1 MKKFSRR
8 DWLSVF
14 GMAGTATLLGAPLS
28 STKPVGYTFR
38 GDSLDSDEF
47 IRLSANE
54 NPYGPS
60 PKVRQAMIDAFD
72 NVCRYPRGYYAELIE
87 MLAKKHGVTKDH
99 ILLTAG
105 STEGLKIAGIVYG
118 GEGSNIV
125 AADPVFLALQNYA
138 EQFGTYIHKVPVTKD
153 MVHDLEAMEGRITQ
167 STRLVYVCNPN
178 NPTSALQPAKPLA
191 DFCNTVAN
199 RTVVFADEAYFDYIE
214 DPNYPTMIELVKEE
228 KNVIVARTF
237 SKVFGLAGIRIG
249 YLIARP
255 DIIDRLGRKTVAG
268 PNVLAVAAAKA
279 ALEDEDFY
287 DFSIEKNRIT
297 RKMMTTTLDDLSL
310 NYVPSACNFVF
321 FHAGRPISEVQAAYR
336 KEGLL
341 VGRPFPPL
349 TDWCRVSMGT
359 VEQVEKLC
367 DATRR
372 IFVG

>member
-1 MKKFSRR
+1 MKSFSRR
-8 DWLSVF
+8 DWLSAF
-14 GMAGTATLLGAPLS
+14 GTAGTAALLGAPLS
-28 STKPVGYTFR
+28 PIKPAGVAFG
-38 GDSLDSDEF
+38 GSGPNAEPF

-60 PKVRQAMIDAFD
+60 PKVRQAMTEAFD
-72 NVCRYPRGYYAELIE
+72 NVCRYPFGYYNELVD

-125 AADPVFLALQNYA
+125 AADPVFLALQNYST
-138 EQFGTYIHKVPVTKD
+138 QFGTYIHKVPVTKD

-191 DFCNTVAN
+191 DFCDAVAN
-199 RTVVFADEAYFDYIE
+199 RTLVFADEAYFDYIE
-214 DPNYPTMIELVKEE
+214 DPNYPTMIKLVQED

-255 DIIDRLGRKTVAG
+255 DIIDRLGKKTVAG
-268 PNVLAVAAAKA
+268 PNVLAIAAAKA
-279 ALEDEDFY
+279 ALEDEAFY
-287 DFSIEKNRIT
+287 DFSIEKNRVT
-297 RKMMTTTLDDLSL
+297 RKMMTATLDDLSL
-310 NYVPSACNFVF
+310 NYVPSAGNFVF
-321 FHAGRPISEVQAAYR
+321 FHSGRPIQELQADYR

-367 DATRR
+367 TATRK
-372 IFVG
+372 IFIG

>member
-14 GMAGTATLLGAPLS
+14 GMAGTATLMGAPLTP
-28 STKPVGYTFR
+28 TKPVGYTF
-38 GDSLDSDEF
+38 SSDALNSDPF

-60 PKVRQAMIDAFD
+60 PKVRQAMIGAFD
-72 NVCRYPRGYYAELIE
+72 NVCRYPGGYYAELIE

-279 ALEDEDFY
+279 ALADEDFY

-321 FHAGRPISEVQAAYR
+321 FHSGRPISEIKAAYQ

-367 DATRR
+367 EATRR

>member
-1 MKKFSRR
+1 MKNITRR
-8 DWLSVF
+8 DWLSIL
-14 GMAGTATLLGAPLS
+14 GMAGTATLLGAPLGAAKS
-28 STKPVGYTFR
+28 VDNTFR
-38 GDSLDSDEF
+38 RNSLDSDLM
-47 IRLSANE
+47 IRLNANE

-60 PKVRQAMIDAFD
+60 PKVRQAMTDAFD
-72 NVCRYPRGYYAELIE
+72 NVCRYPFSYYTELVE
-87 MLAKKHGVTKDH
+87 LLAKKHGVTKDH

-191 DFCNTVAN
+191 DFCDAVAD
-199 RTVVFADEAYFDYIE
+199 RTIVFADEAYFDYIE
-214 DPNYPTMIELVKEE
+214 DPNYPTMIKLVQED

-255 DIIDRLGRKTVAG
+255 DIIERLDKKTVAG
-268 PNVLAVAAAKA
+268 PNVLAIAAAKA

-287 DFSIEKNRIT
+287 DFSIEKNRIA

-310 NYVPSACNFVF
+310 NYVPSACNFIF

-341 VGRPFPPL
+341 VGRSFPPL

-367 DATRR
+367 AATRS
-372 IFVG
+372 IFAG